1 MMDTTTAGID
11 VQARTQTQQ
20 QTKLRKACA
29 DFESLFLNYML
40 KSMRSSVPEGGI
52 TGGSEEGRMFQSMFD
67 EKLADQMRA
76 ELLQSLNES
85 QAALASE
92 LRAQQDALIDHAA
105 REIQGTVERVF
116 LPARDGI

>member
-67 EKLADQMRA
+67 EKLADQIA
-76 ELLQSLNES
+76 SSGGLGLGEILLQQLGNK
-85 QAALASE
+85 L
-92 LRAQQDALIDHAA
+92 D
-105 REIQGTVERVF
+105 
-116 LPARDGI
+116 PK

>member
-11 VQARTQTQQ
+11 VQARTQTQR

-52 TGGSEEGRMFQSMFD
+52 TGGSEEGRMFQFMFD
-67 EKLADQMRA
+67 EKLADQIA
-76 ELLQSLNES
+76 SSGGLGLGEILLQQLGNK
-85 QAALASE
+85 L
-92 LRAQQDALIDHAA
+92 D
-105 REIQGTVERVF
+105 
-116 LPARDGI
+116 PK